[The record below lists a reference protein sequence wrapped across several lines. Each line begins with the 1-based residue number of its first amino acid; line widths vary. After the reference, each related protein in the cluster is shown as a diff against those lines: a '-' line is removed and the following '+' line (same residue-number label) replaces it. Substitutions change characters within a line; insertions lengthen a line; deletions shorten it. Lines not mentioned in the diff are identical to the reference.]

1 MPNDL
6 EQFAG
11 GELKEWSLQPDK
23 AVWDAVAERIRKERK
38 RRIIF
43 WWTAASIFA
52 VMMASTWIFMQGDD
66 ATEAALVK
74 KESTPSN
81 KQVNQSIIKLDDK
94 IGAPSVDRQK
104 TNTQAQKSSTQQINS
119 QTQSTVNL
127 LASKKRLLP
136 QASAKQPSISKND
149 QSILLQHEDENTTVL
164 DQNTANAK
172 PTNSVHTQVALADN
186 TEIKAD
192 SLSSIES
199 KSIISSL
206 DKYSDSVKVTVTD
219 TVQKKTSDRKKL
231 QWYFSTQVGISD
243 IQPNKILGL
252 ATAQDMQFG
261 GSASPVLGSGNI
273 SGIAIS
279 PGNLQYKVGYS
290 FSLGAGIFLI
300 NKKQWQLSAGLQY
313 RFASMDLITGVKVD
327 TVFQARDNRINTVNS
342 VTAFYR
348 PGTGY
353 TYQHQFHLLQ
363 MPVTLYVQPLT
374 SKKWRANLSLLPAV
388 LLEAKALHYNEGSN
402 VFYVSNQQYQRF
414 LLNSSLGMQYAIPIK
429 KGKKIWVGPQF
440 ELGLRNMHQSV
451 LSRKAFFQSANLSF
465 TIQ

>member
-11 GELKEWSLQPDK
+11 GELKQWSLQPDK

-52 VMMASTWIFMQGDD
+52 VMMASTWIFMQSDD

-74 KESTPSN
+74 KESTPAN
-81 KQVNQSIIKLDDK
+81 KQANQSSIKLDDK
-94 IGAPSVDRQK
+94 IGAPIVDQQK
-104 TNTQAQKSSTQQINS
+104 TSAQEKGYHTEQTNNQAQSISTLVTKKKSISTQSYVKQQLVSKYN
-119 QTQSTVNL
+119 QSPL
-127 LASKKRLLP
+127 M
-136 QASAKQPSISKND
+136 
-149 QSILLQHEDENTTVL
+149 QHEEGRKTVAENNLAIENPAITTNVQDGL
-164 DQNTANAK
+164 
-172 PTNSVHTQVALADN
+172 VDN
-186 TEIKAD
+186 TEIKTD

-199 KSIISSL
+199 KSVISSL
-206 DKYSDSVKVTVTD
+206 DQHSDSVKVTVTD
-219 TVQKKTSDRKKL
+219 TVQKKTSDRKKF

-300 NKKQWQLSAGLQY
+300 NNKQWQLSAGLQY

-363 MPVTLYVQPLT
+363 MPVTLYVQPFA

>member
-313 RFASMDLITGVKVD
+313 RFASMDLITGAKVD

-342 VTAFYR
+342 ITAFYR
-348 PGTGY
+348 PGIGY

-363 MPVTLYVQPLT
+363 MPVTLYVQPFA

-388 LLEAKALHYNEGSN
+388 LLGAKALHYNEGSN
-402 VFYVSNQQYQRF
+402 VFYASNQQYQRF

-451 LSRKAFFQSANLSF
+451 LSRKAFFQSANISF

>member
-43 WWTAASIFA
+43 WWTAAAIFA
-52 VMMASTWIFMQGDD
+52 VVMASTWIFMQGDD
-66 ATEAALVK
+66 ATEAAFVK
-74 KESTPSN
+74 QEPTPANKE
-81 KQVNQSIIKLDDK
+81 VNQSSIKLDDK

-104 TNTQAQKSSTQQINS
+104 TNTQAQNSSTQQINS

-127 LASKKRLLP
+127 LAGKTRLLP
-136 QASAKQPSISKND
+136 QVSAKQPSISKND
-149 QSILLQHEDENTTVL
+149 KSILLQHEDENKTIL

-172 PTNSVHTQVALADN
+172 PAISVHTQDALADDI
-186 TEIKAD
+186 EIKTD

-199 KSIISSL
+199 KLVISSL
-206 DKYSDSVKVTVTD
+206 DKHIDSVKATVAD
-219 TVQKKTSDRKKL
+219 TVQQKTSDRKKL

-279 PGNLQYKVGYS
+279 PGNLQYKAGYS

-300 NKKQWQLSAGLQY
+300 NKKQWQLSAGLHY
-313 RFASMDLITGVKVD
+313 RFASMDLITGAKVD

-363 MPVTLYVQPLT
+363 MPVTLYVQPFA

-388 LLEAKALHYNEGSN
+388 LLGAKALHYNEGSN

-451 LSRKAFFQSANLSF
+451 LSRKAFFQSANISF